1 MTAFDDTNGKKQN
14 LPSSNSPGRTSRKES
29 SSKPLTDEQLSHTFE
44 QLAILLSAGITPSEG
59 LSVMLKDKDNNDL
72 AAVYTQLLALVWE
85 GKSLADSMQE
95 TGVFPSYSI
104 QLLHIGELTGRTDV
118 VCSSL
123 SSYYETED
131 ALHISV
137 RDAFYYPMIMA
148 VMMFVL
154 VIVLLSRVLPIFE
167 QIFRQMGTTA
177 SGVSAAL
184 MAISEVLSRYYALF
198 VVFFFLLAILFFYFN
213 NTPQGGQKLR
223 RFMEV
228 FPPTRGL
235 SESIAIA
242 RFASAMELTQASGM
256 DTYESLELCLS
267 VTENRDISERIRRC
281 ISLLQ
286 EGQVLSD
293 ALAGAGIFSSFYS
306 GMIRVAAMSGSIDV
320 VMGYIARHYREDA
333 DRRID
338 SALARIEPA
347 MVAVLAIV
355 IGLIL
360 LSVILPLM
368 GIMSSLG

>member
-72 AAVYTQLLALVWE
+72 AAVYTQLLALVRE

-213 NTPQGGQKLR
+213 NTPRGGQKLR
-223 RFMEV
+223 RFMEI